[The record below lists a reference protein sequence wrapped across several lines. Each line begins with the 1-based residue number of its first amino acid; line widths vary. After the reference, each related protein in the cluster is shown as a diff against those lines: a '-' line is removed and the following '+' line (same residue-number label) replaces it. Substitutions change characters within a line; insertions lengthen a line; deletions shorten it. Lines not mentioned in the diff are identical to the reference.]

1 MNWLRPLTPVVLLAA
16 IAWLSAGAGSCS
28 QTPMA
33 QLIEVREVSPS
44 DVELGDRIT
53 IVGEGFPAGRPARVT
68 FRGDLR
74 RPGERPVHRA
84 EVVVQGAV
92 VGPEQ
97 LEIPFGEA
105 AQALFCGG
113 GDRATHTTFEG
124 EVEVAFAAASTGAA
138 PVAGTLRQVVL
149 DVRPA
154 ASPRNAEADDQGR
167 RLAAFAG
174 LALGG
179 AARRGIG
186 LPVEGVAAGSRAEA
200 AGIAPGDVIA
210 TFDGLRVDSLGDLA
224 PAPGEREA
232 IVGVRRVDSA
242 GVTPRSLPVQ
252 GLQRPAAAELLA
264 SSLLLVGALAIVLLF
279 GAPMRPSAAT
289 SLQRFIGRVRARV
302 AALRDAGGGASVAG
316 SWSATARALAA
327 LVIRDVLPPA
337 GVPGVID
344 IVACALLAAMPFGQ
358 YLVAAR
364 LDVGL
369 LFGAA
374 ATVLALAAFTAAGSV
389 WGGVRAA
396 AHVFWQH
403 VPGAIAIGSVVLTTG
418 SLRVQEIEHAQGG
431 WPWDWLAFRS
441 PAALVASLL
450 LLACALIDPGAPAPA
465 QGVAKNLARNI
476 EGALVAPPG
485 GPWLNAVGRAHHIV
499 VAGLAAALF
508 LGGWSLPG
516 LSPAQQEGLPVLQA
530 IGAASW
536 LFKTAALA
544 VGLSL
549 ARCGLEPAT
558 RSARSRAAVTWVA
571 PLSLVAFGA
580 TSAWMWWSPGPAAQL
595 LISAALVTL
604 VALSALAMLQRFK
617 HGVGGP
623 DVRLS
628 PFL

>member
-16 IAWLSAGAGSCS
+16 IVWLSAGAGSCA

-68 FRGDLR
+68 FRGDLE

-84 EVVVQGAV
+84 EVVVQGTV

-113 GDRATHTTFEG
+113 GDRAAHTTFEG
-124 EVEVAFAAASTGAA
+124 EVEVAFAAASMGAP

-154 ASPRNAEADDQGR
+154 ASPRNAEADEQGR

-174 LALGG
+174 LQLAGL
-179 AARRGIG
+179 ARRGIG

-232 IVGVRRVDSA
+232 VVGVRRADSA
-242 GVTPRSLPVQ
+242 GVTPRSLAVQ

-279 GAPMRPSAAT
+279 GAPLRPSAAT

-302 AALRDAGGGASVAG
+302 AAVGVAGSGASVATPWD
-316 SWSATARALAA
+316 STAKALAV
-327 LVIRDVLPPA
+327 LVVRDVLPPA
-337 GVPGVID
+337 GAAGIVDV
-344 IVACALLAAMPFGQ
+344 VACALLTAMPFGQ

-369 LFGAA
+369 LFGVA
-374 ATVLALAAFTAAGSV
+374 ATALALAAFTAAGSV
-389 WGGVRAA
+389 WRGARAA

-403 VPGAIAIGSVVLTTG
+403 VPGAVAIGSVVLTTG

-441 PAALVASLL
+441 PAALVALL
-450 LLACALIDPGAPAPA
+450 LLLGCALVDPCAPAPPH
-465 QGVAKNLARNI
+465 GVAKNLARNL

-485 GPWLNAVGRAHHIV
+485 GPWLNAIGRAHRIV
-499 VAGLAAALF
+499 VAGLAGALF

-530 IGAASW
+530 VGAACW
-536 LFKTAALA
+536 LFKTAALS
-544 VGLSL
+544 VGSNT
-549 ARCGLEPAT
+549 EPN
-558 RSARSRAAVTWVA
+558 
-571 PLSLVAFGA
+571 
-580 TSAWMWWSPGPAAQL
+580 Q
-595 LISAALVTL
+595 
-604 VALSALAMLQRFK
+604 
-617 HGVGGP
+617 
-623 DVRLS
+623 
-628 PFL
+628 